1 MSETDRNVPYGI
13 PLSNQRFYILDE
25 NDNPCADYVIGEICI
40 AGKSLAKG
48 YMNDPELTNNKFQYI
63 GQINERIYRTGDLG
77 LYREDGIIE
86 FVGRKDTQ
94 VKVNGYRVELGEIE
108 NALRKYKKIENAV
121 VVRNN
126 NGELIAYVSKNNG
139 TITAADTI
147 AEKKKI
153 CEAEFGF
160 TFTKEDFQKWIEAA
174 DNTALMYILAL
185 MRKEGMF

>member
-77 LYREDGIIE
+77 LYREDGIIDE
-86 FVGRKDTQ
+86 HLYPLARNEGGDYFYWDIRDENVYMIYCDDVEIQ
-94 VKVNGYRVELGEIE
+94 FGYV
-108 NALRKYKKIENAV
+108 
-121 VVRNN
+121 
-126 NGELIAYVSKNNG
+126 
-139 TITAADTI
+139 
-147 AEKKKI
+147 
-153 CEAEFGF
+153 
-160 TFTKEDFQKWIEAA
+160 
-174 DNTALMYILAL
+174 ILL
-185 MRKEGMF
+185 KHFLT